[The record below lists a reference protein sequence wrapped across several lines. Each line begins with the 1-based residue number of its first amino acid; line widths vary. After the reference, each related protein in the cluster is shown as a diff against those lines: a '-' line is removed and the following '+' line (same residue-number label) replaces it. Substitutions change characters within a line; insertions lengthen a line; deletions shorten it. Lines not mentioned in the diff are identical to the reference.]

1 MGIYFDDLM
10 YNFFIE
16 HVFYLGVNLT
26 QKTPGVDKL
35 RQEIRSYTIFIQPT
49 AIILNTANSTILAV
63 CTKGTNY
70 ITNGGSPYALN
81 H

>member
-1 MGIYFDDLM
+1 MGDTPQTVMTTRAPAVL
-10 YNFFIE
+10 
-16 HVFYLGVNLT
+16 
-26 QKTPGVDKL
+26 KTHGVDKL

-70 ITNGGSPYALN
+70 ITNGG
-81 H
+81 